1 MKVLCYKH
9 LARNLQFELSVPRL
23 HLVSNNKLCLMNK
36 RLTGINQNNV
46 SDWVEKNTACMLVAF
61 VPLQLGIAIFLNVFT
76 QADIFPLSNLML
88 GICTTVLGA
97 VLLAKVRIEKPNF
110 KKKEYLVFAAAM
122 LLLLQT
128 AAEIASNGNHGAW
141 VWLIWAYVTAV
152 AAMSPSLL
160 KSGALLFLTL
170 LVTAAAIQ
178 FGQTPASPIQRVGSY
193 LFFGTQSIW
202 LCLLMLHFLRQ
213 QRSTV
218 RRRYRQKLRKFNELT
233 FFIENMSS
241 PIFVKD
247 DQNNLVYVNQAAA
260 RLFNSTRYQLVG
272 KNLAEILPKKM
283 ATAMLKEDQEI
294 LSGKEMKPSI
304 RKLSLPGLPEPQW
317 FKISKKAYAFDH
329 PRRRGVVV
337 SVENIHEQI
346 IFEEKLIQ
354 SENRFRTIFEK
365 APVGMMMVENCF
377 SKFIEVNDA
386 LCNTLGYTRE
396 QLLSRSPADVSH
408 PDDKLKA
415 LPMIDEAWEN
425 GQDFITLEKRFL
437 HQSGR
442 TIHALVALQLVRD
455 SGKSSHLIGMVL
467 DITDRKQYE
476 ERLKRKSSQ
485 LKQSNE
491 SLKEF
496 AYAASHD
503 LKQPLRTISSF
514 TQLMLRYLPKEGT
527 KPEVFEFAG
536 HISEGVKRME
546 TLINGLLEYSRVG
559 NSQMNFE
566 TTNLVD
572 VIITVCK
579 NLGQQ
584 IQENKAEIDVVYPV
598 PALAIDPLKFTS
610 LLQNLISN
618 AIKYRR
624 PEVTPLIRLEV
635 KEQEDHWLFSVQD
648 NGKGIP
654 EDQTENVFGLYKRL
668 DTERDTE
675 GTGIGL
681 SLCRRIVSRH
691 GGEIWIKSEYGKG
704 STFFFTIS
712 KHIGEMVNN
721 TTPEEVL

>member
-1 MKVLCYKH
+1 
-9 LARNLQFELSVPRL
+9 
-23 HLVSNNKLCLMNK
+23 
-36 RLTGINQNNV
+36 
-46 SDWVEKNTACMLVAF
+46 
-61 VPLQLGIAIFLNVFT
+61 
-76 QADIFPLSNLML
+76 
-88 GICTTVLGA
+88 
-97 VLLAKVRIEKPNF
+97 
-110 KKKEYLVFAAAM
+110 
-122 LLLLQT
+122 
-128 AAEIASNGNHGAW
+128 
-141 VWLIWAYVTAV
+141 
-152 AAMSPSLL
+152 
-160 KSGALLFLTL
+160 
-170 LVTAAAIQ
+170 
-178 FGQTPASPIQRVGSY
+178 
-193 LFFGTQSIW
+193 
-202 LCLLMLHFLRQ
+202 
-213 QRSTV
+213 
-218 RRRYRQKLRKFNELT
+218 
-233 FFIENMSS
+233 
-241 PIFVKD
+241 
-247 DQNNLVYVNQAAA
+247 
-260 RLFNSTRYQLVG
+260 
-272 KNLAEILPKKM
+272 
-283 ATAMLKEDQEI
+283 
-294 LSGKEMKPSI
+294 
-304 RKLSLPGLPEPQW
+304 
-317 FKISKKAYAFDH
+317 
-329 PRRRGVVV
+329 
-337 SVENIHEQI
+337 
-346 IFEEKLIQ
+346 
-354 SENRFRTIFEK
+354 
-365 APVGMMMVENCF
+365 F
-377 SKFIEVNDA
+377 SRFIEVNDA

-415 LPMIDEAWEN
+415 LPLIDEAWES

-566 TTNLVD
+566 TTNVVD

-624 PEVTPLIRLEV
+624 PEVTPLIRLEA

-668 DTERDTE
+668 DTERETE

-704 STFFFTIS
+704 STFYFTIS